1 MNGSWQGGDGNEGS
15 ISHKSQVYR
24 WTCLLCFPSWCTE
37 QTDREVTVALPL
49 WKNHQLSPELFLEKN
64 QYNAVSFIIQAFRQ
78 KLRRGGSTSNSSVS
92 YLQVSEANNRFAL
105 TTTFAQWASYNK
117 YSGYRQL
124 CLQGT
129 SSFVLLPVLSLQIA
143 FALPA
148 GQHTALLSEL
158 DTFSEAVSVSKSVS
172 SILLCPEFQRFR
184 IETALSPYLL
194 QPTNLMAVISFDN
207 WRNIVSWVN

>member
-1 MNGSWQGGDGNEGS
+1 M
-15 ISHKSQVYR
+15 
-24 WTCLLCFPSWCTE
+24 
-37 QTDREVTVALPL
+37 
-49 WKNHQLSPELFLEKN
+49 LF
-64 QYNAVSFIIQAFRQ
+64 VSFIIQAFRQ

-158 DTFSEAVSVSKSVS
+158 DTFSEAVFPN
-172 SILLCPEFQRFR
+172 LCPPFFVQNSKDLGLKLLW
-184 IETALSPYLL
+184 ALIYCNQQILWP
-194 QPTNLMAVISFDN
+194 
-207 WRNIVSWVN
+207 